1 MQQQALVRGWRLNR
15 SKVHDSLRM
24 ESQWN
29 NALKDFTWRID
40 VKTKVMADTKQDL
53 NEPTAIVQLA
63 IGPHSHDDASAL
75 RDGRLLPTDRVLRFE
90 MSREKLTEVVYQINQ
105 IQAQITKLVSQDE

>member
-1 MQQQALVRGWRLNR
+1 MQQQALLRAWRLNR
-15 SKVHDSLRM
+15 SKVHESLRK

-63 IGPHSHDDASAL
+63 IGPYAAEDEAAQ
-75 RDGRLLPTDRVLRFE
+75 REGRFLSSDRVLRFE

-105 IQAQITKLVSQDE
+105 IQTQISKLTSQND